1 MEYYKWIIGYQ
12 NFQCSGEKCY
22 IHLLSLS
29 CIRVSFFM
37 YLYIYLPPSIHS
49 YTHMRT
55 CTHTRTH
62 TYAHIFH
69 WSISIFTSFGY
80 SHLSTALLD
89 SGPWG
94 RKYKEGGW
102 KGLALADICRRSPF
116 MSSSLSS
123 VLCSLSFPRNTP
135 F

>member
-1 MEYYKWIIGYQ
+1 MNNRISKFSMLWWKMLYPPFVSILYP
-12 NFQCSGEKCY
+12 
-22 IHLLSLS
+22 
-29 CIRVSFFM
+29 CIFLHVS
-37 YLYIYLPPSIHS
+37 IYLPTSIYPCMH
-49 YTHMRT
+49 THAHMH
-55 CTHTRTH
+55 THARTH

-102 KGLALADICRRSPF
+102 KGLALADICRRSLF